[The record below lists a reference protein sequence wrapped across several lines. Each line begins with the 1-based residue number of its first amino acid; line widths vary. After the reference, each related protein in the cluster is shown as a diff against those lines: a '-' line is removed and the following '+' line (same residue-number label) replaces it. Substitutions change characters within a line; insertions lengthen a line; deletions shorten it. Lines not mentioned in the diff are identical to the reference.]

1 MVNLIPGRKPKPG
14 TDVQIPANPPVPVLK
29 ARSQVAAASRITF
42 KGTGWKNYK
51 FGTNL
56 WQLEAWRHYD
66 ICGELHGVT
75 NAVANLG
82 SRVEFNIH
90 RIVNGKPGPK
100 VTAEDD
106 PVLAGYGDQIL
117 GGPDKAPENQ
127 RLAFVN
133 LFVAG
138 EYFQFVE
145 SPTNETVDRW
155 FIVSVTQLTRAQDG
169 SGKLQ
174 FDRPHEYGGG
184 KVDYDPND
192 GSARSGILERCWTP
206 HGQLSDH
213 SDSSVRSAI
222 TVLNLIEQYN
232 KRQSAQNDSR
242 LAGAGALL
250 LPDSFDF
257 PAGDDQSPVDAFE
270 ARLGTEM
277 GRTLEDPANARS
289 LVPVMATV
297 NGDDID
303 KVKWLTFETPL
314 DEQTKDRLDQC
325 IRRLATS
332 LDVPPSVLLGGESS
346 SHWTAWKDAEDT
358 VTTFVA
364 PLAARVA
371 ACATDGWL
379 RPILIELGYDPT
391 EYMIWYDLAPLL
403 VKPDRHADAM
413 ALWDRGLI
421 NDEAARSMSGV
432 KEADAHT
439 PESYKAWMLAKLIL
453 AGSPLLTDPNTAAQL
468 GIIAT
473 APAPETPAIEAA
485 NDIPERT
492 EPPRS
497 PEQEA
502 LVAGAEMAAL
512 HSLAV
517 AGKKMLTRGVRDQL
531 MTEFAGR
538 PFDLHT
544 RLTVD
549 SMEHAATL
557 LDGTWDLLPALSA
570 RTGTDQRILR
580 DVLGFYCASQMSS
593 NSAHNPDTL
602 TFLLSEG
609 ILAAGHRRCT
619 HELCGNRLHPQEC
632 TAPKP
637 VAA

>member
-1 MVNLIPGRKPKPG
+1 MANLLGRKKKDPG
-14 TDVQIPANPPVPVLK
+14 TDVQIPPNPQPPVLNRK
-29 ARSQVAAASRITF
+29 KSQVAAASRIRF
-42 KGTGWKNYK
+42 DGTGWKNYK
-51 FGTNL
+51 FGSNL
-56 WQLEAWRHYD
+56 WQVEGWRHYD

-90 RIVNGKPGPK
+90 RIENGKPGAK
-100 VTAEDD
+100 ITAEDD
-106 PVLAGYGDQIL
+106 PQLAALGEEIL
-117 GGPDKAPENQ
+117 GGAEKAPENQ

-145 SPTNETVDRW
+145 SPTGEAVDRW
-155 FIVSVTQLTRAQDG
+155 FIISVTQLTRAQDG
-169 SGKLQ
+169 SGKLV

-184 KVDYDPND
+184 KVTYDPDD
-192 GSARSGILERCWTP
+192 GTGRSGILERCWTP

-213 SDSSVRSAI
+213 ADSSVRSAI

-232 KRQSAQNDSR
+232 KRSSAQNDSR

-277 GRTLEDPANARS
+277 GKTLEDPANARS

-297 NGDDID
+297 NGEDID

-371 ACATDGWL
+371 ECVTGGWL
-379 RPILIELGYDPT
+379 HPILIEMGYNPAD
-391 EYMIWYDLAPLL
+391 YMVWYDLAPLL
-403 VKPDRHADAM
+403 VKPDRHQDAM
-413 ALWDRGLI
+413 NLWDRGLI
-421 NDEAARSMSGV
+421 NDESARRLSGV
-432 KEADAHT
+432 KESDAHT
-439 PESYKAWMLAKLIL
+439 PESYKAWLLARLVL
-453 AGSPLLTDPNTAAQL
+453 SGSPLLTDPNTAAQL
-468 GIIAT
+468 GIIAQ
-473 APAPETPAIEAA
+473 APPPAVEAA
-485 NDIPERT
+485 ETIPDRT

-512 HSLAV
+512 HSMAV

-531 MTEFAGR
+531 MAEFAGR

-549 SMEHAATL
+549 SMEHATTL
-557 LDGTWDLLPALSA
+557 LDGTWDLLPALSR
-570 RTGTDQRILR
+570 RTGTDQQILR
-580 DVLGFYCASQMSS
+580 DVLGFYCSSKMASGMPHDQ
-593 NSAHNPDTL
+593 DTL

-619 HELCGNRLHPQEC
+619 SEACGNPLNPQPC
-632 TAPKP
+632 KAPRP
-637 VAA
+637 VNA

>member
-1 MVNLIPGRKPKPG
+1 MASILGRKKP
-14 TDVQIPANPPVPVLK
+14 TTEIEPATTPHPRAMRP
-29 ARSQVAAASRITF
+29 RSQVSAAARIRF
-42 KGTGWKNYK
+42 DGTGWKNYK
-51 FGTNL
+51 FGSNL
-56 WQLEAWRHYD
+56 WQIEGWRHYD

-75 NAVANLG
+75 NAIANLG

-90 RIVNGKPGPK
+90 RIVDGKPGPK
-100 VTAEDD
+100 VDAADD
-106 PVLAGYGDQIL
+106 PVLAELGGQIL
-117 GGPDKAPENQ
+117 GGPEKAPENQ

-145 SPTNETVDRW
+145 TPADDAVDRW
-155 FIVSVTQLTRAQDG
+155 FVISVTQLTRAQDG
-169 SGKLQ
+169 SGRLQ

-192 GSARSGILERCWTP
+192 GSGRTGILERCWTP

-213 SDSSVRSAI
+213 ADSSVRSAI
-222 TVLNLIEQYN
+222 TVLNLIDQYN

-242 LAGAGALL
+242 LAGAGVMF
-250 LPDSFDF
+250 LPDTFEF
-257 PAGDDQSPVDAFE
+257 PTTDDESPVDAFE

-277 GRTLEDPANARS
+277 GRTLEDPASARS
-289 LVPVMATV
+289 LVPVMATTRAE
-297 NGDDID
+297 DID

-371 ACATDGWL
+371 ECATGGWL
-379 RPILIELGYDPT
+379 RPILEEMGYNPD
-391 EYMIWYDLAPLL
+391 EWMIWYDLAPLL

-413 ALWDRGLI
+413 NLWDRGLI
-421 NDEAARSMSGV
+421 NDEAARRLSGV
-432 KEADAHT
+432 KESDAHD
-439 PESYKAWMLAKLIL
+439 PETYRAWLLSKLIL
-453 AGSPLLTDPNTAAQL
+453 AGSPLLQDPNFASQF
-468 GIIAT
+468 GIGG
-473 APAPETPAIEAA
+473 APAAPPAVEAA
-485 NDIPERT
+485 DQLPDRT

-531 MTEFAGR
+531 MAEFAGR
-538 PFDLHT
+538 TFDLHT
-544 RLTVD
+544 RLNVD
-549 SMEHAATL
+549 SMDHARTL
-557 LDGTWDLLPALSA
+557 LEGTWDLVPALA
-570 RTGTDQRILR
+570 RRTGTDPRILL
-580 DVLGFYCASQMSS
+580 DVLGFYCASQMAS
-593 NSAHNPDTL
+593 NSAHSPDTL

-609 ILAAGHRRCT
+609 ILAAGHRRCADG
-619 HELCGNRLHPQEC
+619 CGNPLHPQAC
-632 TAPKP
+632 PRAK
-637 VAA
+637 AAVGS

>member
-1 MVNLIPGRKPKPG
+1 MANLLGRKKAPKPG
-14 TDVQIPANPPVPVLK
+14 TEVAIPANPNPPVLTP
-29 ARSQVAAASRITF
+29 RNNQVAAASRIRF
-42 KGTGWKNYK
+42 DGTGWKNYK
-51 FGTNL
+51 FGSNL
-56 WQLEAWRHYD
+56 WQVEGWRHYD
-66 ICGELHGVT
+66 ICGERHGVT

-100 VTAEDD
+100 VTEADD
-106 PVLAGYGDQIL
+106 PQIAELDAQIL
-117 GGPDKAPENQ
+117 GGPEKAPENQ

-145 SPTNETVDRW
+145 SPTGEAVDRW
-155 FIVSVTQLTRAQDG
+155 FIISVTQLTMAQDG

-184 KVDYDPND
+184 KVEYDPRPN
-192 GSARSGILERCWTP
+192 STRSGILERCWTP
-206 HGQLSDH
+206 HGQMSDH
-213 SDSSVRSAI
+213 ADSSVRSAI

-232 KRQSAQNDSR
+232 KRSSAQNDSR
-242 LAGAGALL
+242 LAGAGVLL
-250 LPDSFDF
+250 LPDTFDF

-270 ARLGTEM
+270 ARVGTEM

-297 NGDDID
+297 RGDDID

-371 ACATDGWL
+371 ECITGGWL
-379 RPILIELGYDPT
+379 HPILEELGYDPT
-391 EYMIWYDLAPLL
+391 EYMVWYDLAPLL
-403 VKPDRHADAM
+403 VKPDRHSDAM

-421 NDEAARSMSGV
+421 NDEAARQLSGV
-432 KEADAHT
+432 KEDDAHT
-439 PESYKAWMLAKLIL
+439 PESYKAWLLARLIL
-453 AGSPLLTDPNTAAQL
+453 SGSPLLTNPDTAAQL
-468 GIIAT
+468 GILAA
-473 APAPETPAIEAA
+473 APAPAIEAA
-485 NDIPERT
+485 EQPPERT

-497 PEQEA
+497 AEQEA

-549 SMEHAATL
+549 SMDHAVTL
-557 LDGTWDLLPALSA
+557 LDGTWDLLPALSR
-570 RTGTDQRILR
+570 RTHTDQRILR
-580 DVLGFYCASQMSS
+580 DVLGFYCSSKMASGM
-593 NSAHNPDTL
+593 AHDQDTL

-609 ILAAGHRRCT
+609 ILAAGHKHCT
-619 HELCGNRLHPQEC
+619 GNGCGNPLNPQPC
-632 TAPKP
+632 KP
-637 VAA
+637 VQPVSA

>member
-1 MVNLIPGRKPKPG
+1 MANLLGRKKKDPG
-14 TDVQIPANPPVPVLK
+14 TDVAIPANPNPPVRDRRK
-29 ARSQVAAASRITF
+29 SQVAAASRIRF
-42 KGTGWKNYK
+42 DGTGWKNYK
-51 FGTNL
+51 FGSNL
-56 WQLEAWRHYD
+56 WQVEAWRHYD

-90 RIVNGKPGPK
+90 RIENGKPGPK
-100 VTAEDD
+100 VTEEDD
-106 PVLAGYGDQIL
+106 PQLAALGAEIL
-117 GGPDKAPENQ
+117 GGAEKAPENQ

-145 SPTNETVDRW
+145 SPTGEAVDRW
-155 FIVSVTQLTRAQDG
+155 FIISVTQLTRAQDG
-169 SGKLQ
+169 SGKLT

-184 KVDYDPND
+184 KVTYDPDD
-192 GSARSGILERCWTP
+192 GSGRTGILERCWTP

-213 SDSSVRSAI
+213 ADSSVRSAI

-232 KRQSAQNDSR
+232 KRSSAQNDSR

-277 GRTLEDPANARS
+277 GKTLEDPANARS

-297 NGDDID
+297 NGEDID

-371 ACATDGWL
+371 ECVTGGWL
-379 RPILIELGYDPT
+379 HPILIEMGYDPA
-391 EYMIWYDLAPLL
+391 EYMVWYDLAPLL
-403 VKPDRHADAM
+403 VKPDRHQDAM
-413 ALWDRGLI
+413 NLWDRGLI
-421 NDEAARSMSGV
+421 NDEAARRLSGV

-439 PESYKAWMLAKLIL
+439 PESYKAWLLAKLIL
-453 AGSPLLTDPNTAAQL
+453 AGSPLLQDPNFAGQL
-468 GIIAT
+468 GI
-473 APAPETPAIEAA
+473 APPPPTPALETSPT
-485 NDIPERT
+485 DIPERT

-531 MTEFAGR
+531 MAEFAGR

-549 SMEHAATL
+549 SAEHAMSL
-557 LDGTWDLLPALSA
+557 LDGTWDLVPALA
-570 RTGTDQRILR
+570 RRTGTDPGILK
-580 DVLGFYCASQMSS
+580 DVLGFYCSSKMSS
-593 NSAHNPDTL
+593 GMPHDPDTL

-619 HELCGNRLHPQEC
+619 SEVCGNPLNPQPC
-632 TAPKP
+632 KAPRP
-637 VAA
+637 VNA

>member
-1 MVNLIPGRKPKPG
+1 MANLLGRKKKDPG
-14 TDVQIPANPPVPVLK
+14 TEVAIPANPNPPVRDRK
-29 ARSQVAAASRITF
+29 KSQVAAASRIRF
-42 KGTGWKNYK
+42 DGTGWKNYK
-51 FGTNL
+51 FGSNL
-56 WQLEAWRHYD
+56 WQIEAWRHYD

-82 SRVEFNIH
+82 SRVEFGIY
-90 RIVNGKPGPK
+90 RIENGKPGAK
-100 VTAEDD
+100 VTEEDD
-106 PVLAGYGDQIL
+106 PQLAALDAEIL
-117 GGPDKAPENQ
+117 GGAEKAPENQ

-145 SPTNETVDRW
+145 SPTGEAVDRW
-155 FIVSVTQLTRAQDG
+155 FIISVTQLTRAQDG
-169 SGKLQ
+169 SGKLT

-184 KVDYDPND
+184 KVTYDPDD
-192 GSARSGILERCWTP
+192 GSGRTGILERCWTP

-213 SDSSVRSAI
+213 ADSSVRSAI

-232 KRQSAQNDSR
+232 KRSSAQNDSR

-277 GRTLEDPANARS
+277 GKTLEDPANARS

-371 ACATDGWL
+371 ECVTGGWL
-379 RPILIELGYDPT
+379 HPILEEMGYDT
-391 EYMIWYDLAPLL
+391 TQYMVWYDLAPLL

-421 NDEAARSMSGV
+421 NDQAARELSGV
-432 KEADAHT
+432 KESDAHT
-439 PESYKAWMLAKLIL
+439 PESYKAWILARLIL
-453 AGSPLLTDPNTAAQL
+453 SGSPLLTDPNTAAQL
-468 GIIAT
+468 GIIAS
-473 APAPETPAIEAA
+473 APPPAVEATEQP
-485 NDIPERT
+485 PERT

-512 HSLAV
+512 HSMAV

-531 MTEFAGR
+531 MAEFAGR

-549 SMEHAATL
+549 SMEHATTL
-557 LDGTWDLLPALSA
+557 LDGTWDLLPALSR
-570 RTGTDQRILR
+570 RTGTDQQILR
-580 DVLGFYCASQMSS
+580 DVLGFYCSSKMASGMPHDQ
-593 NSAHNPDTL
+593 DTL

-619 HELCGNRLHPQEC
+619 SEHCGNPLNPQPC
-632 TAPKP
+632 KAPRP
-637 VAA
+637 VNA